1 MADKMSKKIK
11 FALIMHGHEV
21 RTMNELQ
28 RRFSLGDLLDD
39 FMDLR
44 EGGEK
49 SKLCEW
55 LCDRNLYEQATTIE
69 KLQNEWASYSE
80 LSEEKMIDLVERIQ
94 EVFFPTDKSS
104 SSKFP
109 QKKSRKEIRNYE
121 LLTKSTFEY
130 KVAQIT
136 KYLDKSDAEGFPN
149 CEYHADM
156 WRKYLARLAWNN
168 ESLNELKNQKNVK
181 KIYLLRSPIK
191 DDMYRLSLKDFE
203 NIYFVGVRDKNGK
216 LPQIKIVQAS
226 EIISEDN
233 WKSTSKKEYRNIKV
247 YFENEKGELNECHED
262 KNKETIYSSKGS
274 SEGEAKKQLARYM
287 DAQYPLIYFK
297 TYEEDKADEIIR
309 EIAAGKRILEWSVE
323 GFFDKNLKTDNI
335 NHQWNKTL
343 DATLNMLIRQCDT
356 YANIGDKKTIYMQN
370 AVLVLKDVHE
380 LLKDYTIAAQLKYLA
395 QLIYKGALEECNIV
409 IVSPLLV
416 IPKEIEHY
424 MVLLEF
430 SHLADEEI
438 NDLVNEFCAGQSK
451 LRISDTTKSKLKI
464 ELRGLTEFQIVNI
477 LGLAYAG
484 DGEINEDDLKQITEQ
499 KKQII
504 RKRGLLE
511 IVDVK
516 VKKDEIGGLDNLKE
530 WLEKKGQIF
539 HNWQEAEKCGVAL
552 PKGILIAGMPGCGK
566 SLCAKATATIFDEV
580 TLLRMD
586 MGRMMGKYV
595 GESEENMRH
604 ALQQADDIAPCV
616 LWIDE
621 IEKAFAGVGGDGGG
635 ADVATRLLGTFLTWM
650 QEKKSKTFVVATAN
664 NINLLPP
671 ELLRKGRF
679 DDVFYVDL
687 PTYDERLKILEIH
700 IKKKYE
706 KDISNKNININ
717 ELAKEMDGYSGAEIE
732 GIVLESIEN
741 VFIRNA
747 KEKEYDNNIEIHL
760 STDDIRDVRKKT
772 KSLKEMRPEAI
783 KELRKIYGKNNFKN
797 ATKLIPDKEKR
808 GNSFATIWKKFTR
821 G

>member
-1 MADKMSKKIK
+1 MMADKMSKKIK

-21 RTMNELQ
+21 RTMTELQ
-28 RRFSLGDLLDD
+28 KRFSLGDMLDD

-44 EGGEK
+44 EEGEE

-55 LCDRNLYEQATTIE
+55 LSDRYLYTEAKKIGE
-69 KLQNEWASYSE
+69 LQEEWAGYSE
-80 LSEEKMIDLVERIQ
+80 LSEEKMAELVERIQ
-94 EVFFPTDKSS
+94 DVFLPKDK
-104 SSKFP
+104 FQ
-109 QKKSRKEIRNYE
+109 QKKSREEIRNYV
-121 LLTKSTFEY
+121 LLTKTEFES
-130 KVAQIT
+130 KVARIT
-136 KYLDKSDAEGFPN
+136 EYLENESVTDGLQD
-149 CEYHADM
+149 CEYDADM

-168 ESLNELKNQKNVK
+168 KSLSELKAQKKVK
-181 KIYLLRSPIK
+181 KIYLLRSPQK
-191 DDMYRLSLKDFE
+191 DEMYNLTLKDFE

-216 LPQIKIVQAS
+216 VPRIKITQGR
-226 EIISEDN
+226 EFISEEKWN
-233 WKSTSKKEYRNIKV
+233 STNKKEYRNIKI
-247 YFENEKGELNECHED
+247 YLENDKGELKEWHEE
-262 KNKETIYSSKGS
+262 KSKEVVYSSKGS

-323 GFFDKNLKTDNI
+323 GFFDKNPKTENI
-335 NHQWNKTL
+335 NHQRNKPL
-343 DATLNMLIRQCDT
+343 DDTLNMLIRQCDT
-356 YANIGDKKTIYMQN
+356 YANIVDKKAIYMKN

-380 LLKDYTIAAQLKYLA
+380 LLKDHTIAAQLKYLA
-395 QLIYKGALEECNIV
+395 QLIYKGSLEECNII

-566 SLCAKATATIFDEV
+566 SLCAKATATIFGEV

-604 ALQQADDIAPCV
+604 ALKQADDIAPCV

-621 IEKAFAGVGGDGGG
+621 IEKAFAGVGGDGSG

-650 QEKKSKTFVVATAN
+650 QEKRSKTFVVATAN

-687 PTYDERLKILEIH
+687 PTYDERVKILEIH

-706 KDISNKNININ
+706 KDISNNNIKI
-717 ELAKEMDGYSGAEIE
+717 EDLAKEMDGYSGAEIE

-741 VFIRNA
+741 AFIRNA
-747 KEKEYDNNIEIHL
+747 KEKEFENDDNREIHL
-760 STDDIRDVRKKT
+760 STDDIRQVRKKT

-797 ATKLIPDKEKR
+797 ATKLIPEKTKR
-808 GNSFATIWKKFTR
+808 GDRFVSIWWDKLIR